1 MHYLVL
7 TDEEVQLWKE
17 DPFEYFIQTK
27 EQSNQ
32 VKGNYLREKALRL
45 IAAIELRFTK
55 FFHQFAAGVI

>member
-32 VKGNYLREKALRL
+32 VKGNFLREKALRL
-45 IAAIELRFTK
+45 IAAIELRFT
-55 FFHQFAAGVI
+55 